1 MFSAG
6 FLTIGRW
13 RGIPLRIH
21 WSTPFGAYIFCGFQ
35 FVAPFW
41 LAFFLLVIL
50 HELGHAFVV
59 RRVGGTVLSVE
70 LTAIGG
76 CCNWSGE
83 LTPLER
89 SCVGWGG
96 VGAQLLLLAA
106 ALAWRRVHGP
116 PTSTAMAQFAGV
128 FIRTNLWLI
137 AINLLP
143 VAPLDGS
150 EAWPLLPLL
159 WRRFWKRHRA
169 QRALQAQEA
178 TLIEL
183 QRRDALETQVLNV
196 PAEVKSAVDN
206 LFAEL
211 KDNRTKP

>member
-1 MFSAG
+1 MKRQGIPARRGAAITDPDGERTDAANHCQQREASVPAIGTVRATGGWEAKMFSAG

-128 FIRTNLWLI
+128 F
-137 AINLLP
+137 
-143 VAPLDGS
+143 
-150 EAWPLLPLL
+150 
-159 WRRFWKRHRA
+159 
-169 QRALQAQEA
+169 
-178 TLIEL
+178 
-183 QRRDALETQVLNV
+183 
-196 PAEVKSAVDN
+196 
-206 LFAEL
+206 
-211 KDNRTKP
+211 